1 MQEARDDQSPEST
14 LEAHDDARIQGPA
27 RIADCRLS
35 PTDDKSLS
43 PVLPPSF
50 HIHNSTITGA
60 VAEKTVAHWFVYIET
75 TTIINPPDQ
84 AFPI

>member
-1 MQEARDDQSPEST
+1 MQESREDQSPEST

-43 PVLPPSF
+43 PVLPSSF
-50 HIHNSTITGA
+50 HIQNSSSTGA
-60 VAEKTVAHWFVYIET
+60 IAEKTVAH
-75 TTIINPPDQ
+75 
-84 AFPI
+84 